1 MNRLLRLVSIPVV
14 ICSLSAC
21 GVIGAPGRVL
31 SSTVNAMK
39 AARAKKKEAALLAA
53 AKDAPKEIE
62 AKATKDATG
71 SQETKEPVSTVVV
84 GEVSYV
90 DAESGFILIR
100 QTVGQRVAPST
111 ALISKSTDGTITS
124 KLISSSAT
132 KGSFVAADI
141 LSGNPERGNAV
152 LADPD
157 PNTKGQGATN
167 PIATPGGP
175 AAGAPNDSWQA
186 PKLEPILP
194 PLNDLRPPSGDVE
207 APPLP
212 TLPQ

>member
-1 MNRLLRLVSIPVV
+1 MNRLLRLAYIPVL

-21 GVIGAPGRVL
+21 GVIGAPGRIL

-39 AARAKKKEAALLAA
+39 AASAKKKEAALLAA
-53 AKDAPKEIE
+53 SKDAPKETE
-62 AKATKDATG
+62 ANATKETTG
-71 SQETKEPVSTVVV
+71 LKETKETVSTVVV

-111 ALISKSTDGTITS
+111 ALISKGTDGSITS
-124 KLISSSAT
+124 KLMSSSAT

-141 LSGNPERGNAV
+141 LSGSPERGNAV

-157 PNTKGQGATN
+157 TKTKGQGTAK
-167 PIATPGGP
+167 PIGTQGDP
-175 AAGAPNDSWQA
+175 AAGSPNDSWQA